1 MEIGRLRRLEDL
13 RQRLDAPAAK
23 LLLACDAGFD
33 RETERLARSRS
44 DIELIDADRL
54 LTGD

>member
-1 MEIGRLRRLEDL
+1 MEIGQLRRLEDL
-13 RQRLDAPAAK
+13 RHRLEAPDAK

-33 RETERLARSRS
+33 RETERLARTRS
-44 DIELIDADRL
+44 DVELIDADRL